1 MVKHF
6 VLISFFTLILTGAL
20 AQAVIPACMLA
31 TSLAQTVNYCSA
43 DQQYNNANP
52 GKSAWF
58 WFTTTG
64 FDVGI
69 TASGAGVGG
78 TLANPQIRLFSDCSG
93 TELVGSSV
101 SSNNITSL
109 YKGGLIIGNTYYI
122 EITGENDATGTFKL
136 CLNNYN
142 PIIKPGQDC
151 ATSSFLCST
160 QTISQQN
167 VSGAGLNN
175 DEAKGTCLST
185 TGQVSES
192 NSIWYKWQAANSGTL
207 VFTITPTNT
216 NDDIDWVL
224 FDLGSSGDCA
234 NVNPANAIR
243 CKAGYGLAT
252 PECPKDTPY
261 YKTGLDFNETD
272 LTEPPGCGKGQ
283 NGKLKF
289 ITMAAGHVYGLL
301 INNFS
306 SGANGFTLAFTDQ
319 QGIMGTGTFVGP
331 AAGIS
336 YTGQSNCTAS
346 QPFTFTSTSAH
357 YDSLKWSFGLGASIQ
372 TAITAGPHIIN
383 YSTPGIKT
391 VTLQAISKEGCIVVA
406 TQQVTVGIK
415 PPLPVIQVDKQ
426 QFCVNDTVR
435 LQAQAAPGNTYSW
448 TGPNNFHT
456 DSSIAVIPVT
466 GNQAA
471 GIYKLVINSYGCL
484 SDSGSVSLPPP
495 LPTPV
500 AAFHTTPP
508 AVNAMYGPVNIQFIN
523 DTFNADTFLW
533 DFGDGTTSTAKN
545 PAHTYDHK
553 GQFNVKLTAS
563 LSNACYNSTTENS
576 VVIIQNNNYLFIPNT
591 FTPNGDGINDVF
603 NVKITNIKSYHI
615 RIYDRWGSLLYES
628 KNIGS
633 SWDGI
638 YQGKQAPFGVYYYMI
653 DAVGTD
659 NAVLKRAGYVA
670 VVR

>member
-1 MVKHF
+1 MVKYY
-6 VLISFFTLILTGAL
+6 VLVFFFTAILADAL
-20 AQAVIPACMLA
+20 GQPVIRDCIVAQP
-31 TSLAQTVNYCSA
+31 LAQTVNYCSS
-43 DQQYNNANP
+43 DQQYTNANLS
-52 GKSAWF
+52 KSAWF
-58 WFTTTG
+58 QFTTTG
-64 FDVGI
+64 FDVNI
-69 TASGAGVGG
+69 TVGGAGAEG
-78 TLANPQIRLFSDCSG
+78 TLVVPQIRLFSDCSG

-122 EITGENDATGTFKL
+122 EVTGENDAMGTFKL

-142 PIIKPGQDC
+142 PIVKPGQDC

-185 TGQVSES
+185 PGQVSES
-192 NSIWYKWQAANSGTL
+192 NSIWYKWQAANNGTL
-207 VFTITPTNT
+207 VFTITPSNT
-216 NDDIDWVL
+216 KDDIDWVL
-224 FDLGSSGDCA
+224 FDLGPSGDCA

-243 CKAGYGLAT
+243 CKAGYGIAT

-261 YKTGLDFNETD
+261 YKTGLDFTDKD

-289 ITMAAGHVYGLL
+289 ITMVQGHVYGLL

-319 QGIMGTGTFVGP
+319 QGVTGTGAFVGP
-331 AAGIS
+331 LAGIA

-357 YDSLKWSFGLGASIQ
+357 YDSLKWSFGPGASIQ
-372 TAITAGPHIIN
+372 TGTTPGPYVIN
-383 YSTPGIKT
+383 YGTPGVKT

-415 PPLPVIQVDKQ
+415 PPPPVIQADKQ

-435 LQAQAAPGNTYSW
+435 LQAQIAPGNTYSW
-448 TGPNNFHT
+448 TGPANFHT
-456 DSSIAVIPVT
+456 DSSVAVISIT
-466 GNQAA
+466 GSQAA

-484 SDSGSVSLPPP
+484 SDSGSYSLPAP

-533 DFGDGTTSTAKN
+533 DFGDGATSTLKN
-545 PAHTYDHK
+545 PTHTYSQK
-553 GQFNVKLTAS
+553 GQFSVKLTAS
-563 LSNACYNSTTENS
+563 LSNACYSSATQSS
-576 VVIIQNNNYLFIPNT
+576 VVIIQNNNFLSIPNT
-591 FTPNGDGINDVF
+591 FTPNGDGINDLF
-603 NVKITNIKSYHI
+603 NVTITNIKSYHI
-615 RIYDRWGSLLYES
+615 RIFDRWGSLLYES
-628 KNIGS
+628 KDIGS
-633 SWDGI
+633 SWNGI
-638 YQGKQAPFGVYYYMI
+638 YQGKQAPFGVYYYI
-653 DAVGTD
+653 INAVGTD

-670 VVR
+670 VIR